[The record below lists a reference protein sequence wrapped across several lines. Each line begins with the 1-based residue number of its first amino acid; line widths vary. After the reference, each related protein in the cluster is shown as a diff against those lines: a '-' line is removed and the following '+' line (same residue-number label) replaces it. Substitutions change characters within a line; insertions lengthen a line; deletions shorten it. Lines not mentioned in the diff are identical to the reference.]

1 MWECLDHPYILIDLI
16 LSYMRIN
23 LACFEMLM
31 SAPSIP
37 MAVLMSAPT
46 SLDPTY
52 AVADL
57 GTDWQ
62 SMDTP
67 VKVYAI

>member
-1 MWECLDHPYILIDLI
+1 
-16 LSYMRIN
+16 MRIY
-23 LACFEMLM
+23 LACFQMLM

-37 MAVLMSAPT
+37 MAVLTSAPT